1 MTATE
6 TTGQDAEPADSTA
19 GGGHAAGG
27 RPPDTGPSD
36 GGLRYPV
43 DARAGGSGGPADPAA
58 EPAESADAADSA
70 DDDWRGVAAEQV
82 DDVSAQ
88 AGFFLRARSRRL
100 LISLL
105 SPHRRALTWASVLI
119 VVVTGAEM
127 AGPYLVAV
135 GIDSGIPALGR
146 GDWSPVLWTTGGILS
161 TALFGAVLRLFFLR
175 LVGRIGQDVL
185 LDLRRRVFTQFQR
198 LPVAFH
204 EQYTSGRVISRLT
217 NDLDALSDLIDNS
230 LDGLINAVLNV
241 VVISILLVLLDPLL
255 SLALAAVLPAL
266 VWLLVWYT
274 RGSRLAYRRTRETI
288 AALIVQFVETLNGI
302 RAVQAFRRE
311 PRNARIFDRLNQD
324 YREANADAMRLLA
337 WFMPGIK
344 AVGAVITAAVLV
356 FGGFQ
361 VLDGALQIGV
371 LTAFL
376 LYLRQFFDPLQDLAM
391 FYTSYQSATAAL
403 EKLSGVLEQE
413 PSVPEPAEPAA
424 LPDPVRGEISFAA
437 VAFSYPARDSDAAA
451 AAPQDGDAAQGP
463 ASTAATLPGARAAEP
478 EPEQKPEPKQKPAKA
493 DKVILP
499 GLDLVIPAGQTVA
512 LVGATGAGKSTVARL
527 MCRFYDPVAGRV
539 GLDGIDLRDLADA
552 DLRAHVVMVTQEN
565 FLFTGTV
572 ADNIRFGRPTATDD
586 EVRRAAEA
594 IGAHEF
600 ISELPE
606 GYDTDV
612 KKRGGRLS
620 AGQRQLIA
628 FARAFLADPAVLV
641 LDEATSS
648 LDVPS
653 ERLVQR
659 ALRTI
664 LADRTALIIA
674 HRLSTVEI
682 ADRVLVMEDGRIVE
696 DGSPEELLAIE
707 SARTSRTDDA
717 GPDAQADSDPEEQT
731 GRFAALHNAWRDS
744 LAHV

>member
-1 MTATE
+1 MTAVDTASPTSTSQSSLSE
-6 TTGQDAEPADSTA
+6 SALDDAEGTPGVP
-19 GGGHAAGG
+19 GG
-27 RPPDTGPSD
+27 
-36 GGLRYPV
+36 
-43 DARAGGSGGPADPAA
+43 
-58 EPAESADAADSA
+58 
-70 DDDWRGVAAEQV
+70 DWRGVAAEQV
-82 DDVSAQ
+82 DEVSAE

-100 LISLL
+100 LLDLLRPHKTSL
-105 SPHRRALTWASVLI
+105 RWATALI

-127 AGPYLVAV
+127 AGPYLVSV
-135 GIDSGIPALGR
+135 GIDSGIPDLAR
-146 GDWSPVLWTTGGILS
+146 HDWAPVAWAAGGILA
-161 TALFGAVLRLFFLR
+161 TALFGAVLRLFFLK
-175 LVGRIGQDVL
+175 LVGRIGQDIL
-185 LDLRRRVFTQFQR
+185 LSLRKRVFAQFQR

-217 NDLDALSDLIDNS
+217 NDLDALNDLIDNS

-241 VVISILLVLLDPLL
+241 VVISILLVVLDPQL
-255 SLALAAVLPAL
+255 SLALLAGLPAL
-266 VWLLVWYT
+266 IGLLIWYT
-274 RGSRLAYRRTRETI
+274 RGSRRAYRRTRETI

-324 YREANADAMRLLA
+324 YREANADAMRLLG

-344 AVGAVITAAVLV
+344 AVGAVITAAVLI

-371 LTAFL
+371 LTAYL

-413 PSVPEPAEPAA
+413 PAVPEPADPTP
-424 LPDPVRGEISFAA
+424 LPEPVRGEISFAG
-437 VAFSYPARDSDAAA
+437 VAFSYPARDQDAAA
-451 AAPQDGDAAQGP
+451 AAETTAQGGE
-463 ASTAATLPGARAAEP
+463 AAGNEAAGNGDQSGE
-478 EPEQKPEPKQKPAKA
+478 
-493 DKVILP
+493 KVILP

-539 GLDGIDLRDLADA
+539 SLDGIDLRELADA
-552 DLRAHVVMVTQEN
+552 DLRAHIVMVTQEN
-565 FLFTGTV
+565 FLFTGSV
-572 ADNIRFGRPTATDD
+572 ADNIRFGRPEATDE

-594 IGAHEF
+594 IGAHGF

-653 ERLVQR
+653 ERLVQH

-682 ADRVLVMEDGRIVE
+682 ADRVLVMDEGRIVE
-696 DGSPEELLAIE
+696 DGSPDELLALDAAREE
-707 SARTSRTDDA
+707 SS
-717 GPDAQADSDPEEQT
+717 

-744 LAHV
+744 LAHA

>member
-1 MTATE
+1 MSTTVE
-6 TTGQDAEPADSTA
+6 TSSQGAPDASAPPDPQPGSPADIQALALLDSAEEASAEPT
-19 GGGHAAGG
+19 
-27 RPPDTGPSD
+27 
-36 GGLRYPV
+36 
-43 DARAGGSGGPADPAA
+43 ADP
-58 EPAESADAADSA
+58 
-70 DDDWRGVAAEQV
+70 DDQGDWRGVAAEQV

-100 LISLL
+100 LLDLIR
-105 SPHRRALTWASVLI
+105 PHRKALGWASVLI

-127 AGPYLVAV
+127 AGPYLVSV
-135 GIDSGIPALGR
+135 GIDSGIPDLGHH
-146 GDWSPVLWTTGGILS
+146 DWVPLEWAAGGILA
-161 TALFGAVLRLFFLR
+161 TALFGAVLRLFFLK
-175 LVGRIGQDVL
+175 LVGRIGQDIL
-185 LDLRRRVFTQFQR
+185 LSLRQRVFAQFQR
-198 LPVAFH
+198 LPIAFH

-217 NDLDALSDLIDNS
+217 NDLDALNDLIDNS
-230 LDGLINAVLNV
+230 LDGLINALLNV
-241 VVISILLVLLDPLL
+241 VVISILLVLFDPML
-255 SLALAAVLPAL
+255 SLALAAGLPAL
-266 VWLLVWYT
+266 IGLLIWYT
-274 RGSRLAYRRTRETI
+274 RGSRRAYRRTRETI

-311 PRNARIFDRLNQD
+311 PRNAKIFDRLNQD
-324 YREANADAMRLLA
+324 YREANADAMRMLA

-371 LTAFL
+371 LTAYL

-413 PSVPEPAEPAA
+413 PTVPEPVDPTS
-424 LPDPVRGEISFAA
+424 LPTPVRGEISFTG
-437 VAFSYPARDSDAAA
+437 VAFAYPAREQDTEAANADATAE
-451 AAPQDGDAAQGP
+451 AAP
-463 ASTAATLPGARAAEP
+463 SSEP
-478 EPEQKPEPKQKPAKA
+478 NGE
-493 DKVILP
+493 KVILP

-527 MCRFYDPVAGRV
+527 MCRFYDPTSGRV
-539 GLDGIDLRDLADA
+539 ALDGIDLRDLADA
-552 DLRAHVVMVTQEN
+552 DLRANIVMVTQEN

-572 ADNIRFGRPTATDD
+572 ADNIRFGRPSATDE
-586 EVRRAAEA
+586 EVRAAAEA
-594 IGAHEF
+594 IGAHGF

-653 ERLVQR
+653 ERLVQH

-664 LADRTALIIA
+664 LASRTALIIA

-682 ADRVLVMEDGRIVE
+682 ADRVLVMEDGRIIE
-696 DGSPEELLAIE
+696 DGAPDELLAL
-707 SARTSRTDDA
+707 DA
-717 GPDAQADSDPEEQT
+717 ADEPEERT
-731 GRFAALHNAWRDS
+731 GRFAALHNAWLDS
-744 LAHV
+744 LASA

>member
-1 MTATE
+1 MTAVD
-6 TTGQDAEPADSTA
+6 TTSPTSTSRSSLSEPALDDAEGAPGLP
-19 GGGHAAGG
+19 GG
-27 RPPDTGPSD
+27 
-36 GGLRYPV
+36 
-43 DARAGGSGGPADPAA
+43 
-58 EPAESADAADSA
+58 
-70 DDDWRGVAAEQV
+70 DWRGVAAEQV
-82 DDVSAQ
+82 DEVSAE

-100 LISLL
+100 LLDLLRPHKTSL
-105 SPHRRALTWASVLI
+105 RWATALI

-127 AGPYLVAV
+127 AGPYLVSV
-135 GIDSGIPALGR
+135 GIDSGIPDLAR
-146 GDWSPVLWTTGGILS
+146 HDWAPVAWAAGGILA
-161 TALFGAVLRLFFLR
+161 TALFGAVLRLYFLK
-175 LVGRIGQDVL
+175 LVGRIGQDIL
-185 LDLRRRVFTQFQR
+185 LSLRKRVFAQFQR

-217 NDLDALSDLIDNS
+217 NDLDALNDLIDNS
-230 LDGLINAVLNV
+230 LDGLINAVLNM
-241 VVISILLVLLDPLL
+241 VVISILLVVLDPQL
-255 SLALAAVLPAL
+255 SLALLAGLPAL
-266 VWLLVWYT
+266 IGLLIWYT
-274 RGSRLAYRRTRETI
+274 RGSRRAYRRTRETI

-324 YREANADAMRLLA
+324 YREANADAMRLLG

-344 AVGAVITAAVLV
+344 AVGAVITAAVLI

-371 LTAFL
+371 LTAYL

-413 PSVPEPAEPAA
+413 PAVPEPADPTP
-424 LPDPVRGEISFAA
+424 LPEPVRGEIAFAG
-437 VAFSYPARDSDAAA
+437 VGFSYPARDQDAAA
-451 AAPQDGDAAQGP
+451 AAETTAQGGE
-463 ASTAATLPGARAAEP
+463 AAGNEAAGNGDQSGE
-478 EPEQKPEPKQKPAKA
+478 
-493 DKVILP
+493 KVILP

-539 GLDGIDLRDLADA
+539 SLDGIDLRELADA
-552 DLRAHVVMVTQEN
+552 DLRAHIVMVTQEN
-565 FLFTGTV
+565 FLFTGSV
-572 ADNIRFGRPTATDD
+572 ADNIRFGRPEATDE

-594 IGAHEF
+594 IGAHGF

-653 ERLVQR
+653 ERLVQH

-682 ADRVLVMEDGRIVE
+682 ADRVLVMDEGRIVE
-696 DGSPEELLAIE
+696 DGSPDELLALDAAREE
-707 SARTSRTDDA
+707 SS
-717 GPDAQADSDPEEQT
+717 

-744 LAHV
+744 LAHA